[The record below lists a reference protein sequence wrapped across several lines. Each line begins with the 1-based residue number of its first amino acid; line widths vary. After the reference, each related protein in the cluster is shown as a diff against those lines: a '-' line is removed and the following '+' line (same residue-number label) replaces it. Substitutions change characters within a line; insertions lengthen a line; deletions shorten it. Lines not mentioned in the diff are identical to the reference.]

1 LRAEAVGGRAKWG
14 GQAKLAFG
22 ISEGRPSQFGNEEKP
37 SQLGAK
43 QSRGWPSHL
52 GVEQNQG
59 GGEGGRPSRGWSK
72 AEPELSLSRESWSLS
87 KMEGRPKA
95 LEPKQNR
102 GEALGAE
109 TEQTG
114 GRPWE

>member
-1 LRAEAVGGRAKWG
+1 VRGDDAVGMEQSRARAEPE
-14 GQAKLAFG
+14 L
-22 ISEGRPSQFGNEEKP
+22 
-37 SQLGAK
+37 
-43 QSRGWPSHL
+43 
-52 GVEQNQG
+52 
-59 GGEGGRPSRGWSK
+59 
-72 AEPELSLSRESWSLS
+72 ELSLSRESWSLS